1 MYTAYQVHSLNISM
15 QQFITLKSH
24 IEIMIDWINEIYLL

>member
-15 QQFITLKSH
+15 QQFIALKFH
-24 IEIMIDWINEIYLL
+24 IDIMIDWINEV